1 MTQSLAIVTGAAS
14 GIGAE
19 VAQRLARRGYGVIA
33 VDRTQELADQAATGL
48 GGESIPVACNLSS
61 ASETKTLCQR
71 IATEWPQGLE
81 VLVCNAGVTV
91 PADVAN
97 HTPEEI
103 DLQLDVILRS
113 SMHLIN
119 AALGV
124 FLPRDRGHV
133 MATVSLGGIC
143 PLPGSAPYSA
153 AKAGLRAFLAAL
165 NCEVAGTGVRVSGIY
180 PTAVNTPMLEGE
192 ARLGSAL
199 NFLSRVLT
207 VNEVADAYERALD
220 KPKLEIYVPYH
231 ESLSARAALWTPSL
245 IPRLLPFF
253 NRIGERGRAKY
264 LNSLSRDDADPA

>member
-33 VDRTQELADQAATGL
+33 VDRTQELADQAATAL

-91 PADVAN
+91 PADVAD

-124 FLPRDRGHV
+124 LLPRDRGHV

-165 NCEVAGTGVRVSGIY
+165 NCEVAGTGVSVSGIY

-199 NFLSRVLT
+199 NFLSRILT

>member
-71 IATEWPQGLE
+71 IATEWPQGSGSSGLQ
-81 VLVCNAGVTV
+81 CRGDC
-91 PADVAN
+91 PRRRGKS
-97 HTPEEI
+97 HTRRN
-103 DLQLDVILRS
+103 RS
-113 SMHLIN
+113 STRCDPAQFH
-119 AALGV
+119 ASHQCRLGV

>member
-1 MTQSLAIVTGAAS
+1 MTQGSALVTGAAS

-19 VAQRLARRGYGVIA
+19 VAQRLVRRGYQVIA
-33 VDRTQELADQAATGL
+33 VDRTPELADQAATFL
-48 GGESIPVACNLSS
+48 DKESIPVACDLSV
-61 ASETKTLCQR
+61 AAETKTLCER
-71 IATEWPQGLE
+71 IATEWQEDLQ

-91 PADVAN
+91 PADVAD
-97 HTPEEI
+97 HTPDEI
-103 DLQLDVILRS
+103 DRQLDVILRS

-119 AALGV
+119 AVLGV
-124 FLPRDRGHV
+124 FLPRDHGHV

-165 NCEVAGTGVRVSGIY
+165 NCEGAGTGVSVSGIY

-207 VNEVADAYERALD
+207 VEKVADAYERALD

-245 IPRLLPFF
+245 IPRVLPFF

-264 LNSLSRDDADPA
+264 LQSLSRDDAESE

>member
-165 NCEVAGTGVRVSGIY
+165 NCEVAGTGVNVSGIY

>member
-33 VDRTQELADQAATGL
+33 VDRTQELADQAATAL

-61 ASETKTLCQR
+61 ASETKTPCQR

-91 PADVAN
+91 PADVAD

-165 NCEVAGTGVRVSGIY
+165 NCEVAGTGVSVSGIY

-199 NFLSRVLT
+199 NFLSRILT

-264 LNSLSRDDADPA
+264 LKTLSRGGADPE

>member
-33 VDRTQELADQAATGL
+33 VDRTQELADQAATAL
-48 GGESIPVACNLSS
+48 RGESIPVACDLSVAAETRNLC
-61 ASETKTLCQR
+61 ER

-91 PADVAN
+91 PADVAD

-180 PTAVNTPMLEGE
+180 PTAVNTPMLEEE

>member
-33 VDRTQELADQAATGL
+33 VDRTQELADQAATAQ

-91 PADVAN
+91 PADVAD

-124 FLPRDRGHV
+124 FLPRDRGNV
-133 MATVSLGGIC
+133 MATVSLGGNC

-165 NCEVAGTGVRVSGIY
+165 NCEVAGTGVNVSGIY

>member
-1 MTQSLAIVTGAAS
+1 MPL
-14 GIGAE
+14 
-19 VAQRLARRGYGVIA
+19 
-33 VDRTQELADQAATGL
+33 
-48 GGESIPVACNLSS
+48 
-61 ASETKTLCQR
+61 
-71 IATEWPQGLE
+71 
-81 VLVCNAGVTV
+81 
-91 PADVAN
+91 
-97 HTPEEI
+97 
-103 DLQLDVILRS
+103 
-113 SMHLIN
+113 
-119 AALGV
+119 LGV